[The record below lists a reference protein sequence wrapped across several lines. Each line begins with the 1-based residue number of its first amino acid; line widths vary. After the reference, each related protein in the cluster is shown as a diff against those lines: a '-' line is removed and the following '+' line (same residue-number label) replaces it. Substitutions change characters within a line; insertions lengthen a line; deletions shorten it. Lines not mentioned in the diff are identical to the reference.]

1 MASDLLQTDPQAMS
15 STARVLDPPRLEG
28 GDVHLSPAGRE
39 PARNPVPVDAS
50 ELAQGLAQ
58 ILRPFPRQAIED
70 LERLLANNLGAPTS
84 AELREARLGLLI
96 ELISTG
102 DGEIPRTREYDDLR
116 RSRLEAKG
124 ERWPSAST
132 LVESYGSFLAAV
144 KAAIRLHHDG
154 SAARVPHT
162 HRHAKPYRRYTRD
175 EVIAALHSFHDQFG
189 SWPRSELEYLT
200 WGETV
205 RRARR
210 HGGHPD
216 PRIPTA
222 KPIRK
227 LFGDFGRALE
237 VAKVGEPSGHDHAR

>member
-1 MASDLLQTDPQAMS
+1 MATDLLLTDLPAMS
-15 STARVLDPPRLEG
+15 RGAEAHGSLRSESGEARLSAAGAEPG
-28 GDVHLSPAGRE
+28 GD
-39 PARNPVPVDAS
+39 PVPVDAS

-70 LERLLANNLGAPTS
+70 LERLLANNLGAPTP
-84 AELREARLGLLI
+84 AELREARLGLLV

-102 DGEIPRTREYDDLR
+102 DGEIPRTRAYDDLR
-116 RSRLEAKG
+116 RSRLEANG

-144 KAAIRLHHDG
+144 RAAMRLHHNG

-162 HRHAKPYRRYTRD
+162 HRHARPYQPYTRD
-175 EVIAALHSFHDQFG
+175 EVIAALRSFHDQIG

-210 HGGHPD
+210 HGGHSD
-216 PRIPTA
+216 PRIPSA

-227 LFGDFGRALE
+227 LFGDFGRVLTI
-237 VAKVGEPSGHDHAR
+237 AKQNKP

>member
-1 MASDLLQTDPQAMS
+1 MTVTKVASSDA
-15 STARVLDPPRLEG
+15 
-28 GDVHLSPAGRE
+28 PA
-39 PARNPVPVDAS
+39 DAS

-70 LERLLANNLGAPTS
+70 LERLLANDLGAPTS
-84 AELREARLGLLI
+84 AELREARLGLLV
-96 ELISTG
+96 EMISTA
-102 DGEIPRTREYDDLR
+102 DGEIPRTRDYDDLR
-116 RSRLEAKG
+116 RSRLETKG

-144 KAAIRLHHDG
+144 KAAMRLHHDG

-162 HRHAKPYRRYTRD
+162 HRHARAYRRYTRD
-175 EVIAALHSFHDQFG
+175 EVIAALRSFHDQFG

-210 HGGHPD
+210 YGGQPD

-227 LFGDFGRALE
+227 LFGDFQRALA
-237 VAKVGEPSGHDHAR
+237 VARTGNP